1 MGEGGQGVVQRG
13 DVVVVIVFICI
24 VGAMVW
30 VAPTLPCL
38 EADHV
43 RLGVVVFEFRSI
55 FVFRGERLVF
65 QNGGG
70 I

>member
-1 MGEGGQGVVQRG
+1 MGEVGQGVVQRG
-13 DVVVVIVFICI
+13 DAVVVIVFICI
-24 VGAMVW
+24 GGAMVW
-30 VAPTLPCL
+30 VSPTLPYL

-43 RLGVVVFEFRSI
+43 RLGEMVFVFGPI
-55 FVFRGERLVF
+55 FFRGERLVF